1 MRASITIEMPI
12 PKNASPITHRV
23 MRSTSRSVAIGGIA
37 DDSLTGTVPPYFTR
51 HDIDRLS
58 DSPYLSTAPFLV
70 IALGP
75 YRGELRR
82 AVHQMK
88 FRNARWIAARFGR
101 NLARVIGSQFGG
113 WRADVVTWAPTTSKR
128 VRRRGV
134 DQSAIIASNVARTLR
149 VRRMRLLRRLDD
161 NTQTGASR
169 EIRRRGPRYKVRSN
183 AVLGRRILL
192 VDDVMTT
199 GTTLARAR
207 DALLAEGALEV
218 RCAVIARVMRTNP
231 GVSARVG

>member
-1 MRASITIEMPI
+1 
-12 PKNASPITHRV
+12 

-58 DSPYLSTAPFLV
+58 DSPDVSMTPFFVL
-70 IALGP
+70 ALGA

-101 NLARVIGSQFGG
+101 NLAHATAAHSGA
-113 WRADVVTWAPTTSKR
+113 WRPDVVTWAPTTSKR
-128 VRRRGV
+128 VRLRGV
-134 DQSAIIASNVARTLR
+134 DQSAIIAANLARVLR

-169 EIRRRGPRYKVRSN
+169 ETRRRGPRYVVRSN
-183 AVLGRRILL
+183 AVRDRRILL

-218 RCAVIARVMRTNP
+218 RCAVIARVTRMNS